1 MSLTEKRKEGE
12 REEVVGRERERE
24 GEKEKGSEG
33 GKDVVTV
40 VRASLLSAY
49 CQSAQLMALE
59 GVH

>member
-12 REEVVGRERERE
+12 REKVVNRE

-33 GKDVVTV
+33 GKGDVTV
-40 VRASLLSAY
+40 VRSPLLSAY

-59 GVH
+59 SVH